1 MSHLKLMSNMH
12 NFTDSENKLK
22 DILFHSLYLLAQH
35 HKMAQEDA
43 ILYIEDDC
51 ALLDWFYEKKESA

>member
-1 MSHLKLMSNMH
+1 MH